1 MKSRCLALDNSRY
14 CTGWAVVD
22 IDTDNTSKEYHEGM
36 KIVDYGFIDT
46 HHIIEEGKTLIYIEQ
61 KFISIIKQYR
71 PTDIAAEQMFHG
83 KNSQTGIVLAG
94 IHAIMKLVA
103 AKNNIPITYYAIMTM
118 KSATLGGIKTKK
130 PDGTKKTGQEMKQEV
145 MNEIFKIFGRETF
158 VKEITD
164 DVTDALS
171 AAVTFVRHNGEG
183 VGKQSADQ
191 KHKTTKKKIASK
203 KTTGKTTKKESNK
216 ESKKESKKTVKKTT
230 KKTSKKTSKTKKEE
244 K

>member
-36 KIVDYGFIDT
+36 KIIDYGFIDT

-130 PDGTKKTGQEMKQEV
+130 PDGMKKTGQEMKQEV

-203 KTTGKTTKKESNK
+203 KATGKESKKKESKKDTSKKVPKKTVKK
-216 ESKKESKKTVKKTT
+216 ESKKESKKTVKK
-230 KKTSKKTSKTKKEE
+230 
-244 K
+244 

>member
-36 KIVDYGFIDT
+36 KIIDYGFIDT

-103 AKNNIPITYYAIMTM
+103 AKNNIPIKYYAIMTM

-130 PDGTKKTGQEMKQEV
+130 PDGMKKTGQEMKQEV

-203 KTTGKTTKKESNK
+203 KATGKESKKKESKKDTSKKVPKKTVKK
-216 ESKKESKKTVKKTT
+216 ESKKESKKTVKK
-230 KKTSKKTSKTKKEE
+230 
-244 K
+244 